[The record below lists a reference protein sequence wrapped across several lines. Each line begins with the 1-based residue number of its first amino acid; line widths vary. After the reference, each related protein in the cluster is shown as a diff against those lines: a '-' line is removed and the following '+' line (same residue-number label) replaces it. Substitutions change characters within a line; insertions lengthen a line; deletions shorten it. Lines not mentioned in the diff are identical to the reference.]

1 MDPSRLNRLARDLTR
16 MSDGGLETLDRVL
29 ARRDGDPALRQRLA
43 REVRRRRQDLW
54 RFDRG
59 LCPGRAELAGVDEVG
74 RGALAGPMV
83 AAAVIVPWTLRL
95 DGLDDSK
102 RLSAPRRRALV
113 RRLLGG
119 GALWAVAIASPSLID
134 REGISPVNRLL
145 MRAALAG
152 LPWRPAVVVVD
163 AVDLGP
169 WPGRVVSLPRAD
181 SQSRAVAAASVLA
194 KEVRDLLMRRLGEES
209 YPGYGF
215 ERHVGYGAPEHLVA
229 LRQIGVSELHRRSFL
244 TRLVTAPSRSD

>member
-1 MDPSRLNRLARDLTR
+1 MDPSRIGRLERDLAR
-16 MSDGGLETLDRVL
+16 MSDGGLATLDRVL
-29 ARRDGDPALRQRLA
+29 ARRDGEAALRRRLA
-43 REVRRRRQDLW
+43 REIRTRRQDLW
-54 RFDRG
+54 RFDRE

-102 RLSAPRRRALV
+102 RLGAPRRQALV
-113 RRLLGG
+113 RQLLGG
-119 GALWAVAIASPSLID
+119 GALWSVAVAAPGLID
-134 REGISPVNRLL
+134 REGIGPVNRCL

-163 AVDLGP
+163 AVDIGP
-169 WPGRVVSLPRAD
+169 WPGRVISLPRAD

-215 ERHVGYGAPEHLVA
+215 ERHVGYGAPEHLAA
-229 LRQIGVSELHRRSFL
+229 LRQIGVSALHRRSFL
-244 TRLVTAPSRSD
+244 TRLVTAAPGSG